1 MAHGKK
7 SKNRVS
13 VWNWLL
19 TLLLMS
25 IPGVNLIAVICFLIF
40 AKAQPKRSYAL
51 AVLIWTILVTVG
63 MVVALMVF
71 PEQVNQAA
79 DMLREQLDALPT
91 IAPTLAPT
99 LTPPGA

>member
-19 TLLLMS
+19 TILLMA

-40 AKAQPKRSYAL
+40 SRRQPKRSFAL
-51 AVLIWTILVTVG
+51 AMLIWMILIAVGTV
-63 MVVALMVF
+63 VVLMVF
-71 PEQVNQAA
+71 PEQVAQFS
-79 DMLREQLDALPT
+79 DTLRTELDALPT
-91 IAPTLAPT
+91 VMPSITPTVSPIA
-99 LTPPGA
+99 